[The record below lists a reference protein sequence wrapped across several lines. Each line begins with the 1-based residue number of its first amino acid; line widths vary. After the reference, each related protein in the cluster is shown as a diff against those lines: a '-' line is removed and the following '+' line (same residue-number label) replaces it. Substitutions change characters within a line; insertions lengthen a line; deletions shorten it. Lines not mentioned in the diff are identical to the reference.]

1 MFKMIK
7 RLGQFLVKLYNIEAR
22 KLDAKARAEAKLSR
36 ELAERARQLSASS
49 IEHVEEA
56 AKVASQAQQLAK
68 FFD

>member
-22 KLDAKARAEAKLSR
+22 KLDAKARVEAKLSR
-36 ELAERARQLSASS
+36 ELAERARQLSACS